1 MVWFMMKKNFKYLI
15 LFFVVFSFFL
25 FISIIRPMWCDEV
38 WVYGF
43 CHNIS
48 KGMLIYRDFNVL
60 QMPLYFFVSSFFLFI
75 FGDYVVSTHIF
86 DCILIGFLFLMIYK
100 EKGINSILV
109 LLILAIG
116 YSGYNLLTLFL
127 FMTILFFIDE
137 KKDNDF
143 LIGILVG
150 LIFITKQN
158 IGFALFLPYIYYSKK
173 KLSSIFYF
181 FIPFLIISFYFILNS
196 SYFSF
201 LNCVFGSMLDF
212 NQHNKKIL
220 FIFVLMEIFVIIHLI
235 FLIKKTKLQDKRLV
249 YALFF
254 QVISYP
260 IFDDGHLFLA
270 LFPYAYLLFDYDV
283 SLKKY
288 YFLSFLV
295 FYSLFSV
302 FFSSFHLSF
311 SKNAFYLRNDYYINY
326 SFLNDFS
333 EISKNYDNYY
343 IFSWYA
349 YVFKFYHQ
357 IPINQYDFLLSGNC
371 GYDGVNQKIKEID
384 QICRDSSCVFGINK
398 DDYNSSISQWGEV
411 IRYVRKN
418 YQYIGSID
426 DFYLF
431 GNEDYVR
438 EEK

>member
-1 MVWFMMKKNFKYLI
+1 
-15 LFFVVFSFFL
+15 
-25 FISIIRPMWCDEV
+25 MWCDEV

-48 KGMLIYRDFNVL
+48 KGMLIYQDFNVL

-100 EKGINSILV
+100 EKGIKSILI
-109 LLILAIG
+109 LLILVIG

-137 KKDNDF
+137 KKDNNF

-158 IGFALFLPYIYYSKK
+158 IGFALFVPYIYYSKK

-181 FIPFLIISFYFILNS
+181 FIPFLIISFYFIFNS

-212 NQHNKKIL
+212 NQHNKKI
-220 FIFVLMEIFVIIHLI
+220 FIFFGLIEIIVVIHLI
-235 FLIKKTKLQDKRLV
+235 FLIKKSKLRDKRLV
-249 YALFF
+249 YTLFF

-260 IFDDGHLFLA
+260 ICDDGHLFLA
-270 LFPYAYLLFDYDV
+270 LFPYVYLLFDYDF

-288 YFLSFLV
+288 YFLAFLV
-295 FYSLFSV
+295 FYSFFALFS
-302 FFSSFHLSF
+302 FSVHLSF
-311 SKNAFYLRNDYYINY
+311 SKNAFYLRNDSYINY
-326 SFLNDFS
+326 SFLDSFFD
-333 EISKNYDNYY
+333 ISKNYDNYY
-343 IFSWYA
+343 IFSWQA
-349 YVFKFYHQ
+349 FPFKFYHHL
-357 IPINQYDFLLSGNC
+357 PLNQYDFVLSGNC
-371 GYDGVNQKIKEID
+371 GYDGVNQKIKKID
-384 QICRDSSCVFGINK
+384 QICRDSSCVFALEK
-398 DDYNSSISQWGEV
+398 D
-411 IRYVRKN
+411 
-418 YQYIGSID
+418 
-426 DFYLF
+426 
-431 GNEDYVR
+431 
-438 EEK
+438 

>member
-1 MVWFMMKKNFKYLI
+1 MMKKYFKYLI
-15 LFFVVFSFFL
+15 LFFALFSFFL
-25 FISIIRPMWCDEV
+25 FISIIRPIWCDEV
-38 WVYGF
+38 WIYGF

-48 KGMLIYRDFNVL
+48 KEMLIYQDFNVL
-60 QMPLYFFVSSFFLFI
+60 QMPLYFFISSFFLFI
-75 FGDYVVSTHIF
+75 FGDYVVCTHIF

-109 LLILAIG
+109 LLIFTIG

-158 IGFALFLPYIYYSKK
+158 IGIALFVSYIYYSKK
-173 KLSSIFYF
+173 KLSSIFCF

-212 NQHNKKIL
+212 NQHNKKI
-220 FIFVLMEIFVIIHLI
+220 FIFFGLIEIIVVIHLL
-235 FLIKKTKLQDKRLV
+235 FLIKKTKLRDKRLV
-249 YALFF
+249 YTLFF

-270 LFPYAYLLFDYDV
+270 LFPYIYLLFDY
-283 SLKKY
+283 
-288 YFLSFLV
+288 
-295 FYSLFSV
+295 
-302 FFSSFHLSF
+302 
-311 SKNAFYLRNDYYINY
+311 
-326 SFLNDFS
+326 DFS

-357 IPINQYDFLLSGNC
+357 IPINQYDFVLSGNC

-418 YQYIGSID
+418 YQYIDSID

-431 GNEDYVR
+431 GNEDYVH